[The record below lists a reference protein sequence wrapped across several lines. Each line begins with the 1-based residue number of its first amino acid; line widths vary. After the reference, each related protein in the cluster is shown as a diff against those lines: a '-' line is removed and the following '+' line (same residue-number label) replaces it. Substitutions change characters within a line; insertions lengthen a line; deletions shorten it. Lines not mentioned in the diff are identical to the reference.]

1 MATIDIDNNE
11 AGQSYKQYFDSI
23 IRNANR
29 LNFIVINI
37 LNISKID
44 NTTFNLNK
52 EECNIHNMVS
62 EAVNNY
68 MYVFKTNNNLKNKSI
83 QFEVSEST
91 EKSIRANV
99 DRIRIY
105 EVLANIFN
113 NSVEFIESIGT
124 SKVQVTVVDRHYL
137 NKISQVKSH
146 DYENL
151 IKHYDTH
158 DNDNLFWS
166 T

>member
-1 MATIDIDNNE
+1 M
-11 AGQSYKQYFDSI
+11 
-23 IRNANR
+23 
-29 LNFIVINI
+29 
-37 LNISKID
+37 
-44 NTTFNLNK
+44 
-52 EECNIHNMVS
+52 
-62 EAVNNY
+62 
-68 MYVFKTNNNLKNKSI
+68 
-83 QFEVSEST
+83 SEST
-91 EKSIRANV
+91 EKSIKANV

-105 EVLANIFN
+105 EVLTNIFN
-113 NSVEFIESIGT
+113 NSVELIESIGA